1 MTLLAAVLAFL
12 WSRFFPIDQ
21 LLGLSNGLRVDRRQ
35 PRLQAS
41 RRMTNVGVL
50 MNEIGLLSFG
60 QRLVPSFAAFVMAL
74 VLLPVAVAIYLC
86 LGSAAYLCSRRPV
99 PRCITT
105 RQGSASRDRA
115 VAHSAMHP

>member
-21 LLGLSNGLRVDRRQ
+21 LLGLSNGLRGDRRQ

-41 RRMTNVGVL
+41 RRLTNVGVL

-86 LGSAAYLCSRRPV
+86 LGSVAYLVLPA
-99 PRCITT
+99 PRYSLHNYQA
-105 RQGSASRDRA
+105 R
-115 VAHSAMHP
+115 